1 MIENVLSIYYSQKIA
16 INYYRERSQM
26 SLTPNDQKFWQRVK
40 ELAQNNLGQA
50 PYDFFIEPAK
60 LLEVSDN
67 NAKIYLE
74 SNMHQDFWRKQEDLI
89 KTAGFEIYG
98 TEIHFS
104 LYSADEI
111 NISDYE
117 NTDKA
122 ADTPETTPVVTSP
135 ELKTGLNNKYTFE
148 NFVQGEGNRMTLGA
162 AIAVANDPGGMYNP
176 LFIYGGPGLGKTH
189 LMNAIGNEILSN
201 NPSSRIKYVSSENF
215 VSDYVQSSRKNQM
228 QDFTDQY
235 RTLDLLLLDD
245 IQFFAKKE
253 GTINE
258 FFQTFNTLHD
268 KGAQIVISS
277 DRPPNE
283 LNEFEERLK
292 SRFGWGL
299 TTDITAPNYEDRM
312 AILLNKVDEMSF
324 KVPSETLSYIAGRID
339 SNVRDLEGALK
350 NLKFYANTYHID
362 IIDIETA
369 SKALNT
375 LESTKITPDKDVTSK
390 QIQEAVASFYKIS
403 VADMISKKRPK
414 EIAYPR
420 QVAMYLIREITGKSL
435 PAIGKE
441 FGGRDHTTVIYAH
454 KQISDK
460 MKTDTALQKDIDTIK
475 TQLK

>member
-1 MIENVLSIYYSQKIA
+1 
-16 INYYRERSQM
+16 M
-26 SLTPNDQKFWQRVK
+26 SLTKDEQTFWARVK
-40 ELAQNNLGQA
+40 ALAQNHLGQA
-50 PYDFFIEPAK
+50 SYDFFIEPAK
-60 LLEVSDN
+60 LLEITDH
-67 NAKIYLE
+67 NAKIYLDN
-74 SNMHQDFWRKQEDLI
+74 NMHRDFWKKQEDLI
-89 KTAGFEIYG
+89 KTAGFEIFG
-98 TEIHFS
+98 AEISFS
-104 LYSADEI
+104 LYSADDI
-111 NISDYE
+111 NLADYE
-117 NTDKA
+117 NADKVA
-122 ADTPETTPVVTSP
+122 ETSELQETNKFVTS
-135 ELKTGLNNKYTFE
+135 EIKNGLNHKYTFQ

-189 LMNAIGNEILSN
+189 LMNAIGNEILN
-201 NPSSRIKYVSSENF
+201 DKPDARIKYVSSENF
-215 VSDYVQSSRKNQM
+215 VNDYVQSSRKNQM
-228 QDFTDQY
+228 QEFTDQY

-292 SRFGWGL
+292 SRFSWGL

-312 AILLNKVDEMSF
+312 AILLNKVDEINLQ
-324 KVPSETLSYIAGRID
+324 VPSETLSYIAGRID

-362 IIDIETA
+362 TIDIDTA
-369 SKALNT
+369 AKALSN
-375 LESTKITPDKDVTSK
+375 LESTKITPDKDISS
-390 QIQEAVASFYKIS
+390 QRIQEEVANFYKIS

-420 QVAMYLIREITGKSL
+420 QIAMYLIREITGKSL

-460 MKTDTALQKDIDTIK
+460 MKTDTSLQKEMDTIK
-475 TQLK
+475 SQLK

>member
-1 MIENVLSIYYSQKIA
+1 
-16 INYYRERSQM
+16 M
-26 SLTPNDQKFWQRVK
+26 SLTKDEQKFWTRVK
-40 ELAQNNLGQA
+40 ALAQNNLGQA
-50 PYDFFIEPAK
+50 SYDFFIEPAK
-60 LLEVSDN
+60 LLEITDH
-67 NAKIYLE
+67 NAKIYLDN
-74 SNMHQDFWRKQEDLI
+74 NMHRDFWKKQDDLI
-89 KTAGFEIYG
+89 KTAGFEIFG
-98 TEIHFS
+98 AEISFA
-104 LYSADEI
+104 LYSADDI
-111 NISDYE
+111 NLADYE
-117 NTDKA
+117 NADKI
-122 ADTPETTPVVTSP
+122 TETSDIQETNQLVSS
-135 ELKTGLNNKYTFE
+135 ELKNGLNHKYTFQ

-189 LMNAIGNEILSN
+189 LMNAIGNEILN
-201 NPSSRIKYVSSENF
+201 DKPDARIKYVSSENF
-215 VSDYVQSSRKNQM
+215 VNDYVQSSRKNQM
-228 QDFTDQY
+228 QEFTDQY

-292 SRFGWGL
+292 SRFSWGL

-312 AILLNKVDEMSF
+312 AILLNKVDEMNLQ
-324 KVPSETLSYIAGRID
+324 VPSETLSYIAGRID

-362 IIDIETA
+362 TIDIDTA
-369 SKALNT
+369 AKALSN
-375 LESTKITPDKDVTSK
+375 LESTKITQDKDISS
-390 QIQEAVASFYKIS
+390 QRIQEEVANFYKIS

-420 QVAMYLIREITGKSL
+420 QIAMYLIREITGKSL

-460 MKTDTALQKDIDTIK
+460 MKTDTSLQKEMDTIK
-475 TQLK
+475 SQLK

>member
-1 MIENVLSIYYSQKIA
+1 
-16 INYYRERSQM
+16 M
-26 SLTPNDQKFWQRVK
+26 SLTKDEQKFWARVK
-40 ELAQNNLGQA
+40 ALAQNNLGQA
-50 PYDFFIEPAK
+50 SYDFFIEPAK
-60 LLEVSDN
+60 LLEITDH
-67 NAKIYLE
+67 NAKIYLDN
-74 SNMHQDFWRKQEDLI
+74 NMHRDFWKKQDDLI
-89 KTAGFEIYG
+89 KTAGFEIFG
-98 TEIHFS
+98 AEISFA
-104 LYSADEI
+104 LYSADDI
-111 NISDYE
+111 NLADYE
-117 NTDKA
+117 NADKI
-122 ADTPETTPVVTSP
+122 TETSDIQETNQLVSS
-135 ELKTGLNNKYTFE
+135 ELKNGLNHKYTFQ

-189 LMNAIGNEILSN
+189 LMNAIGNEILN
-201 NPSSRIKYVSSENF
+201 DKPDARIKYVSSENF
-215 VSDYVQSSRKNQM
+215 VNDYVQSSRKNQM
-228 QDFTDQY
+228 QEFTDEY

-283 LNEFEERLK
+283 LNEFEDRLK
-292 SRFGWGL
+292 SRFSWGL

-312 AILLNKVDEMSF
+312 AILLNKVDEMDLQ
-324 KVPSETLSYIAGRID
+324 VPSETLSYIAGRID

-362 IIDIETA
+362 TIDIDTA
-369 SKALNT
+369 AKALSN
-375 LESTKITPDKDVTSK
+375 LESTKITQDKDISSQK
-390 QIQEAVASFYKIS
+390 IQEEVANFYKIS

-420 QVAMYLIREITGKSL
+420 QIAMYLIREITGKSL

-460 MKTDTALQKDIDTIK
+460 MKTDTSLQKEMDTIK
-475 TQLK
+475 SHLK

>member
-1 MIENVLSIYYSQKIA
+1 M
-16 INYYRERSQM
+16 ERSQM
-26 SLTPNDQKFWQRVK
+26 SLTPNDQKFWMRVK
-40 ELAQNNLGQA
+40 ELAKNNLGQA

-60 LLEVSDN
+60 LLEITDN

-89 KTAGFEIYG
+89 KTAGFEIFSK
-98 TEIHFS
+98 EINFS

-111 NISDYE
+111 NIADYE
-117 NTDKA
+117 NENKA
-122 ADTPETTPVVTSP
+122 DDTTEIDTVAPVMPS
-135 ELKTGLNNKYTFE
+135 ELKNGLNHKYNFE

-201 NPSSRIKYVSSENF
+201 NPASRIKYVSSENF
-215 VSDYVQSSRKNQM
+215 VNDYVQSSRKNQM
-228 QDFTDQY
+228 QEFTDQY

-312 AILLNKVDEMSF
+312 AILLNKVDEMAI

-362 IIDIETA
+362 VIDIDTA

-375 LESTKITPDKDVTSK
+375 LESTKIIPDKDISSK
-390 QIQEAVASFYKIS
+390 QIQEEVASFYKIS
-403 VADMISKKRPK
+403 IADMVSKKRPK

-460 MKTDTALQKDIDTIK
+460 MKTDTGLQKEMDTIK
-475 TQLK
+475 SNLR

>member
-1 MIENVLSIYYSQKIA
+1 
-16 INYYRERSQM
+16 M
-26 SLTPNDQKFWQRVK
+26 SLTQKEQAFWARVK
-40 ELAQNNLGQA
+40 ALAQNNLGQA
-50 PYDFFIEPAK
+50 SYDFFIEPAK
-60 LLEVSDN
+60 LLEITDH
-67 NAKIYLE
+67 NAKIYLDN
-74 SNMHQDFWRKQEDLI
+74 NMHRDFWKKQEDLI
-89 KTAGFEIYG
+89 KTAGFEIFG
-98 TEIHFS
+98 AEISFS
-104 LYSADEI
+104 LYSADDI
-111 NISDYE
+111 NLADYE
-117 NTDKA
+117 NADKLA
-122 ADTPETTPVVTSP
+122 ETSEVRETSQFITS
-135 ELKTGLNNKYTFE
+135 ELKNGLNHKYTFQ

-189 LMNAIGNEILSN
+189 LMNAIGNEILN
-201 NPSSRIKYVSSENF
+201 DKPDARIKYVSSENF
-215 VSDYVQSSRKNQM
+215 VNDYVQSSRKNQM
-228 QDFTDQY
+228 QEFTDQY

-292 SRFGWGL
+292 SRFSWGL

-312 AILLNKVDEMSF
+312 AILLNKVDEMAL

-362 IIDIETA
+362 TIDIDTA
-369 SKALNT
+369 AKALSN
-375 LESTKITPDKDVTSK
+375 LESTKITQDKDISSQK
-390 QIQEAVASFYKIS
+390 IQEEVANFYKIS
-403 VADMISKKRPK
+403 VADMVSKKRPK

-420 QVAMYLIREITGKSL
+420 QIAMYLIREITGKSL

-460 MKTDTALQKDIDTIK
+460 MKTDTNLQKEMDTIK
-475 TQLK
+475 SHLK

>member
-1 MIENVLSIYYSQKIA
+1 
-16 INYYRERSQM
+16 M
-26 SLTPNDQKFWQRVK
+26 SLTPNDQKFWMRVK
-40 ELAQNNLGQA
+40 ELAKNNLGQA

-60 LLEVSDN
+60 LLEITDN

-89 KTAGFEIYG
+89 KTAGFEIFSQ
-98 TEIHFS
+98 EINFS

-111 NISDYE
+111 NIADYE
-117 NTDKA
+117 NENKA
-122 ADTPETTPVVTSP
+122 DDTTEIDTIAPVMPS
-135 ELKTGLNNKYTFE
+135 ELKNGLNHKYNFE

-189 LMNAIGNEILSN
+189 LMNAIGNEILNN
-201 NPSSRIKYVSSENF
+201 NPASRIKYISSENF
-215 VSDYVQSSRKNQM
+215 VNDYVQSSRKNQM
-228 QDFTDQY
+228 QEFTDQY

-312 AILLNKVDEMSF
+312 AILLNKVDEMAI

-362 IIDIETA
+362 VIDIDTA

-375 LESTKITPDKDVTSK
+375 LESTKIIPDKDISSK
-390 QIQEAVASFYKIS
+390 QIQEEVASFYKIS
-403 VADMISKKRPK
+403 IADMVSKKRPK

-460 MKTDTALQKDIDTIK
+460 MKTDTGLQKEMDTIK
-475 TQLK
+475 SNLR

>member
-1 MIENVLSIYYSQKIA
+1 
-16 INYYRERSQM
+16 M
-26 SLTPNDQKFWQRVK
+26 SLTKDEQKFWARVK
-40 ELAQNNLGQA
+40 ALAQNNLGQA
-50 PYDFFIEPAK
+50 SYDFFIEPAK
-60 LLEVSDN
+60 LLEITDH
-67 NAKIYLE
+67 NAKIYLDN
-74 SNMHQDFWRKQEDLI
+74 NMHRDFWKKQDDLI
-89 KTAGFEIYG
+89 KTAGFEIFG
-98 TEIHFS
+98 AEISFA
-104 LYSADEI
+104 LYSADDI
-111 NISDYE
+111 NLADYE
-117 NTDKA
+117 NADKI
-122 ADTPETTPVVTSP
+122 TETSDIQETNQLVSS
-135 ELKTGLNNKYTFE
+135 ELKNGLNHKYTFQ

-189 LMNAIGNEILSN
+189 LMNAIGNEILN
-201 NPSSRIKYVSSENF
+201 DKPDARIKYVSSENF
-215 VSDYVQSSRKNQM
+215 VNDYVQSSRKNQM
-228 QDFTDQY
+228 QEFTDEY

-283 LNEFEERLK
+283 LNEFEDRLK
-292 SRFGWGL
+292 SRFSWGL

-312 AILLNKVDEMSF
+312 AILLNKVDEMDLQ
-324 KVPSETLSYIAGRID
+324 VPSETLSYIAGRID

-362 IIDIETA
+362 TIDINTA
-369 SKALNT
+369 AKALSN
-375 LESTKITPDKDVTSK
+375 LESTKITQDKDISSQK
-390 QIQEAVASFYKIS
+390 IQEEVANFYKIS

-420 QVAMYLIREITGKSL
+420 QIAMYLIREITGKSL

-460 MKTDTALQKDIDTIK
+460 MKTDTSLQKEMDTIK
-475 TQLK
+475 SHLK

>member
-1 MIENVLSIYYSQKIA
+1 
-16 INYYRERSQM
+16 M
-26 SLTPNDQKFWQRVK
+26 SLTKDEQTFWARVK
-40 ELAQNNLGQA
+40 ARDQNNLGQA
-50 PYDFFIEPAK
+50 SYDFFIEPAK
-60 LLEVSDN
+60 LLEITDH
-67 NAKIYLE
+67 NAKIYLDN
-74 SNMHQDFWRKQEDLI
+74 NMHRDFWKKQEDLI
-89 KTAGFEIYG
+89 KTAGFEIFG
-98 TEIHFS
+98 AEISFS
-104 LYSADEI
+104 LYSADDI
-111 NISDYE
+111 NLADYE
-117 NTDKA
+117 NADKVA
-122 ADTPETTPVVTSP
+122 ETSELQETNKFVTS
-135 ELKTGLNNKYTFE
+135 EIKNGLNHKYTFQ

-189 LMNAIGNEILSN
+189 LMNAIGNEILN
-201 NPSSRIKYVSSENF
+201 DKPDARIKYVSSENF
-215 VSDYVQSSRKNQM
+215 VNDYVQSSRKNQM
-228 QDFTDQY
+228 QEFTDQY

-292 SRFGWGL
+292 SRFSWGL

-312 AILLNKVDEMSF
+312 AILLNKVDEMNLQ
-324 KVPSETLSYIAGRID
+324 VPSETLSYIAGRID

-362 IIDIETA
+362 TIDIDTA
-369 SKALNT
+369 AKALSN
-375 LESTKITPDKDVTSK
+375 LESTKITQDKDISS
-390 QIQEAVASFYKIS
+390 QRIQEEVANFYKIS

-420 QVAMYLIREITGKSL
+420 QIAMYLIREITGKSL

-460 MKTDTALQKDIDTIK
+460 MKTDTSLQKEMDTIK
-475 TQLK
+475 SQLK

>member
-1 MIENVLSIYYSQKIA
+1 
-16 INYYRERSQM
+16 M
-26 SLTPNDQKFWQRVK
+26 SLTKDEQKFWTRVK
-40 ELAQNNLGQA
+40 ALAQNNLGQA
-50 PYDFFIEPAK
+50 SYDFFIEPAK
-60 LLEVSDN
+60 LLEITDHNAKSYLDN
-67 NAKIYLE
+67 N
-74 SNMHQDFWRKQEDLI
+74 MHRDFWKKQDDLI
-89 KTAGFEIYG
+89 KTAGFEIFG
-98 TEIHFS
+98 AEISFA
-104 LYSADEI
+104 LYSADDI
-111 NISDYE
+111 NLADYE
-117 NTDKA
+117 NADKI
-122 ADTPETTPVVTSP
+122 TETSDIQETNQLVSS
-135 ELKTGLNNKYTFE
+135 ELKNGLNHKYTFQ

-189 LMNAIGNEILSN
+189 LMNAIGNEILN
-201 NPSSRIKYVSSENF
+201 DKPDARIKYVSSENF
-215 VSDYVQSSRKNQM
+215 VNDYVQSSRKNQM
-228 QDFTDQY
+228 QEFTDEY

-283 LNEFEERLK
+283 LNEFEDRLK
-292 SRFGWGL
+292 SRFSWGL

-312 AILLNKVDEMSF
+312 AILLNKVDEMDLQ
-324 KVPSETLSYIAGRID
+324 VPSETLSYIAGRID

-362 IIDIETA
+362 TIDIDTA
-369 SKALNT
+369 AKALSN
-375 LESTKITPDKDVTSK
+375 LESTKITQDKDISSQK
-390 QIQEAVASFYKIS
+390 IQEEVANFYKIS

-420 QVAMYLIREITGKSL
+420 QIAMYLIREITGKSL

-460 MKTDTALQKDIDTIK
+460 MKTDTSLQKEMDTIK
-475 TQLK
+475 SHLK

>member
-1 MIENVLSIYYSQKIA
+1 MIT
-16 INYYRERSQM
+16 ERSQM
-26 SLTPNDQKFWQRVK
+26 SLSQDEQKFWARVK
-40 ELAQNNLGQA
+40 ALAQNNLGQA
-50 PYDFFIEPAK
+50 TYDFFIEPAK
-60 LLEVSDN
+60 LLEITDH

-74 SNMHQDFWRKQEDLI
+74 SNMHRDFWKKQEDLI
-89 KTAGFEIYG
+89 KTAGFEIFG
-98 TEIHFS
+98 IALDFS
-104 LYSADEI
+104 LYSADDI
-111 NISDYE
+111 TISDYE
-117 NTDKA
+117 ATDKSV
-122 ADTPETTPVVTSP
+122 ETSSIRESSTFGTS
-135 ELKTGLNNKYTFE
+135 EIKNGLNAKYTFK

-162 AIAVANDPGGMYNP
+162 AIAVANEPGGMYNP

-189 LMNAIGNEILSN
+189 LMNAIGNEILN
-201 NPSSRIKYVSSENF
+201 INPKAKIKYVSSENF
-215 VSDYVQSSRKNQM
+215 VNDYVQSSRKNQM
-228 QDFTDQY
+228 QEFTDQY

-312 AILLNKVDEMSF
+312 AILLNKVDEMALQ
-324 KVPSETLSYIAGRID
+324 VPSETLSYIAGRID

-350 NLKFYANTYHID
+350 NLKFYANTYHVSTID
-362 IIDIETA
+362 IDTA
-369 SKALNT
+369 AKALNS
-375 LESTKITPDKDVTSK
+375 LESTKLVQDKDISPQK
-390 QIQEAVASFYKIS
+390 IQEEVAKFYQIS

-420 QVAMYLIREITGKSL
+420 QIAMYLIREITGKSL
-435 PAIGKE
+435 PAIGKD

-460 MKTDTALQKDIDTIK
+460 MKTDTTLQKEMDAIK
-475 TQLK
+475 SQLK

>member
-1 MIENVLSIYYSQKIA
+1 M
-16 INYYRERSQM
+16 ERSQM
-26 SLTPNDQKFWQRVK
+26 SLTPNDQKFWMRVK
-40 ELAQNNLGQA
+40 ELAKNNLGQA

-60 LLEVSDN
+60 LLEITDN

-89 KTAGFEIYG
+89 KTAGFEIFSK
-98 TEIHFS
+98 EINFS

-111 NISDYE
+111 NIADYE
-117 NTDKA
+117 NENKA
-122 ADTPETTPVVTSP
+122 DDTTEIDTVAPVMPS
-135 ELKTGLNNKYTFE
+135 ELKNGLNHKYNFE

-189 LMNAIGNEILSN
+189 LMNAIGNEILNN
-201 NPSSRIKYVSSENF
+201 NPASRIKYVSSENF
-215 VSDYVQSSRKNQM
+215 VNDYVQSSRKNQM
-228 QDFTDQY
+228 QEFTDQY

-312 AILLNKVDEMSF
+312 AILLNKVDEMAI

-362 IIDIETA
+362 VIDIDTA

-375 LESTKITPDKDVTSK
+375 LESTKIIPDKDISSK
-390 QIQEAVASFYKIS
+390 QIQEEVASFYKIS
-403 VADMISKKRPK
+403 IADMVSKKRPK

-460 MKTDTALQKDIDTIK
+460 MKTDTGLQKEMDTIK
-475 TQLK
+475 SNLR

>member
-1 MIENVLSIYYSQKIA
+1 
-16 INYYRERSQM
+16 M
-26 SLTPNDQKFWQRVK
+26 SLTQDEQKFWARVK
-40 ELAQNNLGQA
+40 ALAQNNLGQA
-50 PYDFFIEPAK
+50 SYDFFIEPAK
-60 LLEVSDN
+60 LLEITDH
-67 NAKIYLE
+67 NAKIYLDN
-74 SNMHQDFWRKQEDLI
+74 NMHRDFWKKQEDLI
-89 KTAGFEIYG
+89 KTAGFEIFG
-98 TEIHFS
+98 AEISFS
-104 LYSADEI
+104 LYSADDI
-111 NISDYE
+111 NLADYE
-117 NTDKA
+117 NADKVA
-122 ADTPETTPVVTSP
+122 ETSELQETNKFVTS
-135 ELKTGLNNKYTFE
+135 EIKNGLNHKYTFQ

-189 LMNAIGNEILSN
+189 LMNAIGNEILN
-201 NPSSRIKYVSSENF
+201 DKPDARIKYVSSENF
-215 VSDYVQSSRKNQM
+215 VNDYVQSSRKNQM
-228 QDFTDQY
+228 QEFTDQY

-292 SRFGWGL
+292 SRFSWGL

-312 AILLNKVDEMSF
+312 AILLNKVDEINLQ
-324 KVPSETLSYIAGRID
+324 VPSETLSYIAGRID

-362 IIDIETA
+362 TIDIDTA
-369 SKALNT
+369 AKALSN
-375 LESTKITPDKDVTSK
+375 LESTKITQDKDISS
-390 QIQEAVASFYKIS
+390 QRIQEEVANFYKIS

-420 QVAMYLIREITGKSL
+420 QIAMYLIREITGKSL

-460 MKTDTALQKDIDTIK
+460 MKTDTSLQKEMDTIK
-475 TQLK
+475 SQLK

>member
-1 MIENVLSIYYSQKIA
+1 
-16 INYYRERSQM
+16 M
-26 SLTPNDQKFWQRVK
+26 SLTPNDQKFWMRVK
-40 ELAQNNLGQA
+40 ELAKNNLGQA

-60 LLEVSDN
+60 LLEITDN

-89 KTAGFEIYG
+89 KTAGFEIFSQ
-98 TEIHFS
+98 EINFS

-111 NISDYE
+111 NIADYE
-117 NTDKA
+117 NENKA
-122 ADTPETTPVVTSP
+122 DDTTEIDTVAPVMPS
-135 ELKTGLNNKYTFE
+135 ELKNGLNHKYNFE

-201 NPSSRIKYVSSENF
+201 NPASRIKYVSSENF
-215 VSDYVQSSRKNQM
+215 VNDYVQSSRKNQM
-228 QDFTDQY
+228 QEFTDQY

-312 AILLNKVDEMSF
+312 AILLNKVDEMAI

-362 IIDIETA
+362 VIDIDTA

-375 LESTKITPDKDVTSK
+375 LESTKIIPDKDISSK
-390 QIQEAVASFYKIS
+390 QIQEEVASFYKIS
-403 VADMISKKRPK
+403 IADMVSKKRPK

-420 QVAMYLIREITGKSL
+420 QVAMYLIREITGQSL

-460 MKTDTALQKDIDTIK
+460 MKTDTGLQKEMDTIK
-475 TQLK
+475 SNLR

>member
-1 MIENVLSIYYSQKIA
+1 
-16 INYYRERSQM
+16 M
-26 SLTPNDQKFWQRVK
+26 SLTKDEQKFWTRVK
-40 ELAQNNLGQA
+40 ALAQNNLGQA
-50 PYDFFIEPAK
+50 SYDFFIEPAK
-60 LLEVSDN
+60 LLEITDH
-67 NAKIYLE
+67 NAKIYLDN
-74 SNMHQDFWRKQEDLI
+74 NMHRDFWKKQDDLI
-89 KTAGFEIYG
+89 KTAGFEIFG
-98 TEIHFS
+98 AEISFA
-104 LYSADEI
+104 LYSADDI
-111 NISDYE
+111 NLADYE
-117 NTDKA
+117 NADKI
-122 ADTPETTPVVTSP
+122 TETSDIQETNQLVSS
-135 ELKTGLNNKYTFE
+135 ELKNGLNHKYTFQ

-189 LMNAIGNEILSN
+189 LMNAIGNEILN
-201 NPSSRIKYVSSENF
+201 DKPDARIKYVSSENF
-215 VSDYVQSSRKNQM
+215 VNDYVQSSRKNQM
-228 QDFTDQY
+228 QEFTDEY

-283 LNEFEERLK
+283 LNEFEDRLK
-292 SRFGWGL
+292 SRFSWGL

-312 AILLNKVDEMSF
+312 AILLNKVDEMDLQ
-324 KVPSETLSYIAGRID
+324 VPSETLSYIAGRID

-362 IIDIETA
+362 TIDINTA
-369 SKALNT
+369 AKALSN
-375 LESTKITPDKDVTSK
+375 LESTKITQDKDISSQK
-390 QIQEAVASFYKIS
+390 IQEEVANFYKIS
-403 VADMISKKRPK
+403 VTDMISKKRPK

-420 QVAMYLIREITGKSL
+420 QIAMYLIREITGKSL

-460 MKTDTALQKDIDTIK
+460 MKTDTSLQKEMDTIK
-475 TQLK
+475 SHLK